1 VVGIVRKSMT
11 ATVCVNECAI
21 KPQMRSARAGE
32 FTGEDDFVDITRVS
46 FVSPGFGV
54 VVFPLTPV

>member
-1 VVGIVRKSMT
+1 MT